1 MNRKVLTVAL
11 LLVAGGALA
20 FIATADL
27 GQNIVYY
34 WSPSEMAAKG
44 DDAMGAKVRLGGMIE
59 TGSIVQN
66 GLDLQFR
73 VTDGKQSVLVKSTG
87 TPPAMFR
94 EGIGA
99 VVEGS
104 LQADGTF
111 QSDRLMIKHDNEYR
125 APKDGEKPS
134 MSSVVEG

>member
-1 MNRKVLTVAL
+1 MNRKAITVAL

-20 FIATADL
+20 VIATADL
-27 GQNIVYY
+27 GENIVYY
-34 WSPSEMAAKG
+34 WSPSEMVAKG
-44 DDAMGAKVRLGGMIE
+44 DDAQGAKIRLGGMVE
-59 TGSIVQN
+59 AGSIVQS
-66 GLDLQFR
+66 GLDLRFR
-73 VTDGKQSVLVKSTG
+73 VTDGKQSVLVKVTG

-104 LQADGTF
+104 LQPDGTF

-125 APKDGEKPS
+125 APTNGEKPS
-134 MSSVVEG
+134 MSSVVED

>member
-1 MNRKVLTVAL
+1 MNRKVLTVVL

-44 DDAMGAKVRLGGMIE
+44 DDAKGAKVRLGGMIE
-59 TGSIVQN
+59 AGSIVQN

-87 TPPAMFR
+87 TP
-94 EGIGA
+94 
-99 VVEGS
+99 
-104 LQADGTF
+104 L
-111 QSDRLMIKHDNEYR
+111 
-125 APKDGEKPS
+125 
-134 MSSVVEG
+134 